1 MLATVKSAALLGVE
15 AHLVSV
21 EVDVGGGIPGIS
33 IVGLPDSAVRE
44 SKDRVRAALK
54 NCGFEVP
61 ARRITVNLSP
71 AHLRKEGSA
80 YDLPVAL
87 GILAALGHLP
97 ARSLEGLIIV
107 GELSLDG
114 TLNPIRGALPIARY
128 VSENGFTGL
137 VVPRANGAE
146 AAIARRECVYPA
158 ATLGEVVA
166 FLNGESTLKAP
177 AATMEDS
184 GTSAASYD
192 CDFSDVRGQ
201 PRARRALE
209 VAAAGGHNLLLVGP
223 PGTGKTMLA
232 RRLPTILPPMTPEE
246 ALQTTTIYSVAG
258 LLDNHGLLRTRPFR
272 APHHSASTA
281 AIIGG
286 GSVPRPGEVSLAH
299 NGVLFLDE
307 LPEFRRDVLEALRQP
322 LEERNITVARASAKL
337 TFPASIMLAAAMNP
351 CPCGYLGDN
360 RRSCT
365 CNQTQI
371 ERYRSRISGPVLD
384 RIDIQLEVPRL
395 DFRELSGGPRGEAS
409 STIRARVKRA
419 RARQHNRFAG
429 LPLFANAEMKARE
442 LERFAQPGPEASALL
457 ERAMTRLSL
466 SARAYT
472 RILKVART
480 IADLEEREEIGPG
493 HIAEAIQYRA
503 LDRGADLHA

>member
-1 MLATVKSAALLGVE
+1 MLAKVNSAALLGVE
-15 AHLVSV
+15 AHPVSV

-97 ARSLEGLIIV
+97 ARSLESLIIV

-128 VSENGFTGL
+128 VSENGFAGL
-137 VVPRANGAE
+137 VLPRANGAE
-146 AAIARRECVYPA
+146 AAVASRECVYPA

-166 FLNGESTLKAP
+166 FLNGEGTLKAP
-177 AATMEDS
+177 GTATEDL
-184 GTSAASYD
+184 GTSGAHYD

-258 LLDNHGLLRTRPFR
+258 LLNNHGLLRTRPFR

-322 LEERNITVARASAKL
+322 LEERSITVARASANL

-351 CPCGYLGDN
+351 CPCGYLGDG

-371 ERYRSRISGPVLD
+371 ERYRARISGPVLD
-384 RIDIQLEVPRL
+384 RIDIQLEVPPL

-419 RARQHNRFAG
+419 RERQNNRFSG
-429 LPLFANAEMKARE
+429 LPLFANAEMRARE

-457 ERAMTRLSL
+457 ERAMARLSL

-480 IADLEEREEIGPG
+480 IADLEERDEIGPA

-503 LDRGADLHA
+503 LDRGGDLNR

>member
-15 AHLVSV
+15 AHPVSV
-21 EVDVGGGIPGIS
+21 EVDVAGGIPGIS

-87 GILAALGHLP
+87 GILAALGYIP
-97 ARSLEGLIIV
+97 AGSLQSVVIV

-128 VSENGFTGL
+128 VSENGFAGL
-137 VVPRANGAE
+137 VVPRANGLE
-146 AAIARRECVYPA
+146 AAIASRERVYPA

-166 FLNGESTLKAP
+166 FLNGEGTLKAP
-177 AATMEDS
+177 SGAIEDS
-184 GTSAASYD
+184 GASANSYD

-201 PRARRALE
+201 IRARRALE

-258 LLDNHGLLRTRPFR
+258 LLNHHGLLRTRPFR

-322 LEERNITVARASAKL
+322 LEERSITVARASTNL

-351 CPCGYLGDN
+351 CPCGYLGDS
-360 RRSCT
+360 RRACT

-371 ERYRSRISGPVLD
+371 ERYRARISGPLLD
-384 RIDIQLEVPRL
+384 RIDIQLEVPPL
-395 DFRELSGGPRGEAS
+395 DFRLLSGRPDGEAS
-409 STIRARVKRA
+409 STICARVKRA
-419 RARQHNRFAG
+419 RARQHSRFAG
-429 LPLFANAEMKARE
+429 LPLFANAEMRARE
-442 LERFAQPGPEASALL
+442 LERFAKPGPEASALL
-457 ERAMTRLSL
+457 ERAMARLSL

-480 IADLEEREEIGPG
+480 IADLEGRDEIGPG

-503 LDRGADLHA
+503 LDRGGDPRA